1 MGTHQPLDR
10 RQLLALSLALG
21 SGLVLPP
28 AAFAA
33 DIPSKPFAAF
43 PIPNPIPKTTRPM
56 KIGFIGS
63 GNVGG
68 TLGEI
73 WLKAGH
79 QVMFSARTAAGV
91 KAQTDR
97 LPGARGGTP
106 AEAIAFAD
114 VVVIAVP
121 FGVWPDIARD
131 YGAALRDKIVFE
143 TTNPSA
149 PRDGEALTA
158 AALAKGTGTAV
169 AEYLPGVK
177 IVRGF
182 NAFGAVSMAR
192 EAFRP
197 GAKVGI
203 PLAANDP
210 AAMAVGVRLVRDAG
224 FDPIEVGDLASASRF
239 ELRSPAAGV
248 KTAAEIRAVLN
259 MR

>member
-1 MGTHQPLDR
+1 MGTHTCLDR
-10 RQLLALSLALG
+10 RRIVALG
-21 SGLVLPP
+21 LGLGAGLLLPS
-28 AAFAA
+28 AAPAA

-43 PIPNPIPKTTRPM
+43 PIPNPIPRTARPM

-68 TLGEI
+68 TLGEL
-73 WLKAGH
+73 WLNAGH
-79 QVMFSARTAAGV
+79 QVMFSARTPAGV

-97 LPGARGGTP
+97 LPGSRGGTP
-106 AEAIAFAD
+106 AEVIAFAD

-131 YGAALRDKIVFE
+131 HGQALRGKIVFE

-149 PRDGEALTA
+149 PRDGEAITS
-158 AALAKGTGTAV
+158 AALAKGSGLAV
-169 AEYLPGVK
+169 AEYLPGAK
-177 IVRGF
+177 LVRGF
-182 NAFGAVSMAR
+182 NAFGAAAMAK

-197 GAKVGI
+197 GARVGV

-210 AAMAVGVRLVRDAG
+210 AAMAVGVSLVRDAG
-224 FDPIEVGDLASASRF
+224 FEPIEMGGMASASRF
-239 ELRSPAAGV
+239 ELGGPAAGV
-248 KTAAEIRAVLN
+248 KTAAELRQILN